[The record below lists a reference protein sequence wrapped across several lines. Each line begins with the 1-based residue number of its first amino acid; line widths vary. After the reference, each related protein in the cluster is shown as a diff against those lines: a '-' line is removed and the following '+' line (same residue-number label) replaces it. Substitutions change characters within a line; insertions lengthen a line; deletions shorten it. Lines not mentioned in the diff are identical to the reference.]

1 MCLGI
6 YIPSQFGE
14 SPFIASLAFP
24 RSFLQSED
32 QQGHKAFCKT
42 TTLECLGLLGAM
54 CSDPLRFAEKEVLF
68 HIDNVASVYALS
80 KGHSRDEWAT
90 TIVRAAC
97 VVASGIGCSLYSK
110 WERRRLTWES
120 CIADD
125 LTHNLVGSLDNKELQ
140 AYLSAGKVEFPE
152 PILEWMA
159 KPERDPSLGARI
171 LLWLRNEFVG
181 LKILRPIE

>member
-1 MCLGI
+1 MPRDI
-6 YIPSQFGE
+6 HPIPVWRKSIHCITSIPKEF
-14 SPFIASLAFP
+14 SAIR
-24 RSFLQSED
+24 RSARTQSI
-32 QQGHKAFCKT
+32 CKT
-42 TTLECLGLLGAM
+42 ATLECFGLLGAM

-97 VVASGIGCSLYSK
+97 VVASGIGCSLYSE
-110 WERRRLTWES
+110 WERRRSTRES

-159 KPERDPSLGARI
+159 KPERDQSLGARI

-181 LKILRPIE
+181 LKIIRPIE